1 MTRWGAIAGIAYL
14 VLYVAAFAMGIEVG
28 HTDEEI
34 REHYA
39 DSGARAKEVVAFF
52 LIAGAALAFVLFASG
67 LRALIARVEE
77 APRTLTAL
85 AWAGGIGYAILALA
99 GNAVSRAP
107 AFTAMDTDVAFDV
120 GSRRALE
127 DAGLLL
133 FASGAIMAGL
143 LVVGASLAGL
153 RFGLLPRWLAWTGFP
168 AVALLP
174 LAVGFV
180 GFLVLWLWV
189 LLVSITLLARRT

>member
-1 MTRWGAIAGIAYL
+1 
-14 VLYVAAFAMGIEVG
+14 V
-28 HTDEEI
+28 
-34 REHYA
+34 
-39 DSGARAKEVVAFF
+39 
-52 LIAGAALAFVLFASG
+52 

-120 GSRRALE
+120 GARRALE
-127 DAGLLL
+127 DAGFLL
-133 FASGAIMAGL
+133 FASGTIMAGL

-153 RFGLLPRWLAWTGFP
+153 RFGVLPRWLAWTGFP
-168 AVALLP
+168 AAALLP